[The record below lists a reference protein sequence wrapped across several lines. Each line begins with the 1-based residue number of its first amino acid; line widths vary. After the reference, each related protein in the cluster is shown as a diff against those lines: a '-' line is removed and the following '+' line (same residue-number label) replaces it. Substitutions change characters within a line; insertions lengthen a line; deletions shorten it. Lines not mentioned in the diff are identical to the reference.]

1 MYFDTT
7 LGNYNPPY
15 QRSVIHHEFFH
26 MIDNLQKK
34 LRKDPEWGA
43 LNRPEFHYG
52 RGGETVRNLGAGVL
66 THNLPGFLTPYAM
79 SAIEEDKAELYSHL
93 LVDPDYV
100 RSLIKADPVIAAKVT
115 LLKSRLKAWDSQF
128 NEDFW
133 SSKAD

>member
-1 MYFDTT
+1 
-7 LGNYNPPY
+7 
-15 QRSVIHHEFFH
+15 
-26 MIDNLQKK
+26 
-34 LRKDPEWGA
+34 
-43 LNRPEFHYG
+43 
-52 RGGETVRNLGAGVL
+52 
-66 THNLPGFLTPYAM
+66 LTPYAM